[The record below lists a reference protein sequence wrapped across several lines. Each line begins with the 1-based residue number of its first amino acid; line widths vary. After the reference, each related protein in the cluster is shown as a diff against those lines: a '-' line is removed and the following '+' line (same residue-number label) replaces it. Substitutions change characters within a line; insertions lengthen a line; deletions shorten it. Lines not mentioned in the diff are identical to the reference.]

1 MGAREAKRLPY
12 GNAKQTAKPKAERLF
27 PFCIPV
33 LMLFVADDH
42 VRDQY
47 GEHGDGEA
55 NQGSDDRNTNCF
67 CRGNKHKH
75 DQCAVILRPT
85 VNEHGDFINYGEYSH
100 KNNLQAFCFE
110 IIQERFLYAEFFI
123 GQFDFLIFN
132 LLGVNQMIRNK
143 EDNVHGPEDRSEI
156 PMPRRDILV
165 KDQR

>member
-67 CRGNKHKH
+67 CRGNKHER
-75 DQCAVILRPT
+75 DQRNVIRRTGIYELRSFKS
-85 VNEHGDFINYGEYSH
+85 NSEYAH
-100 KNNLQAFCFE
+100 QNDLQAFCFN
-110 IIQERFLYAEFFI
+110 IIYNCLLYTEF
-123 GQFDFLIFN
+123 
-132 LLGVNQMIRNK
+132 VT
-143 EDNVHGPEDRSEI
+143 
-156 PMPRRDILV
+156 
-165 KDQR
+165 